1 MEVKG
6 TASHT
11 LSQGNIVFAD
21 GKLDVER
28 GAGRYIDRPPFASYY
43 DAMKK
48 RAAVKKPTAVERGA
62 KPKRVA
68 MKKKSA
74 VRR

>member
-6 TASHT
+6 CASHT
-11 LSQGNIVFAD
+11 LSQGKIVFAD
-21 GKLDVER
+21 GELNVER
-28 GAGRYIDRPPFASYY
+28 GAGRYIDRPPFAHYY
-43 DAMKK
+43 DAMQK
-48 RAAVKKPTAVERGA
+48 RAAVKKPTAVKREA

-74 VRR
+74 VKR